1 MRQHAPRGITMLVA
15 AVLVLV
21 GIAGTFLD
29 LLPTVAGY
37 SGEVIGVAAYVLATV
52 VLLLGIF
59 IRGL

>member
-1 MRQHAPRGITMLVA
+1 MRQHAPRGLTMAVA

-29 LLPTVAGY
+29 LVPTIAGY
-37 SGEVIGVAAYVLATV
+37 SGEVIGVAAYVLATIV
-52 VLLLGIF
+52 MLLGIF

>member
-1 MRQHAPRGITMLVA
+1 MRQHAPRGLTMAVA

-29 LLPTVAGY
+29 LVPTIARY
-37 SGEVIGVAAYVLATV
+37 SGEVIGVAAYVLATIV
-52 VLLLGIF
+52 MLLGIF